1 MNADTTGGNQAQY
14 RINEVPW
21 SEYSDALKGTW
32 SQYGDVALV
41 VLARSGGE
49 GRTCPAA
56 CPSWS
61 PI

>member
-21 SEYSDALKGTW
+21 SEYGAVATTW
-32 SQYGDVALV
+32 NQHGDVALV

-49 GRTCPAA
+49 GRTCPPV

-61 PI
+61 LT